1 MVSGDSIQCAGSTL
15 GEHRRRR
22 GQEERERLRQL
33 ESDFAHI
40 NRVSMMGELAAS
52 LSHEIMQPI
61 ASARINACA
70 GLNFLDKQPPDLGEV
85 RQALAR
91 VVGTVRDSGPGIEP
105 THLERVFKP
114 FYTTKSSGLGMGLS
128 ICRSI
133 IEGHGGRLWADAN
146 EPRGAVF
153 QFTLPGGSPAGV

>member
-15 GEHRRRR
+15 GEHRRKR

-70 GLNFLDKQPPDLGEV
+70 ALNFLDKQPPDLGEV

-91 VVGTVRDSGPGIEP
+91 VVGESRRHRRSDSCSHEKSPAPERSILILMWQLMRCFYWRVARSLGMVSRSRPGLR
-105 THLERVFKP
+105 TDHFQFRGMAFNCN
-114 FYTTKSSGLGMGLS
+114 KSS
-128 ICRSI
+128 
-133 IEGHGGRLWADAN
+133 
-146 EPRGAVF
+146 
-153 QFTLPGGSPAGV
+153 

>member
-1 MVSGDSIQCAGSTL
+1 MVSGDSIQCAGSAL
-15 GEHRRRR
+15 GEHRRKR
-22 GQEERERLRQL
+22 GHEERERQRQL

-70 GLNFLDKQPPDLGEV
+70 ALNFLDKQAPDLGEV

-91 VVGTVRDSGPGIEP
+91 VVGDADRAGDILDRIRA
-105 THLERVFKP
+105 HRVVDLP
-114 FYTTKSSGLGMGLS
+114 VDHRG
-128 ICRSI
+128 
-133 IEGHGGRLWADAN
+133 
-146 EPRGAVF
+146 PRGPVVGRC
-153 QFTLPGGSPAGV
+153 Q